1 MDKHR
6 VLGGRSVSL
15 FQLGESDRSLL
26 QVLVWTSTMREDPLS
41 LPAGREEEVPAAHD
55 KAIRI
60 GPGI

>member
-1 MDKHR
+1 M
-6 VLGGRSVSL
+6 SL